1 MVNSQPEIRAKFD
14 SPDFVENN
22 EAMLKEEF
30 SKYFQVRNPGQ
41 PSDLRIVTFIV
52 NNQIIED
59 IVDTIDGQ
67 SLTKSTDYT
76 GFKKFLL
83 GCLEALDLD
92 VSRFMGELSI
102 SVSVY

>member
-1 MVNSQPEIRAKFD
+1 M
-14 SPDFVENN
+14 
-22 EAMLKEEF
+22 
-30 SKYFQVRNPGQ
+30 
-41 PSDLRIVTFIV
+41 
-52 NNQIIED
+52 
-59 IVDTIDGQ
+59 DTIDGQ

-102 SVSVY
+102 SQSV